1 MINCEGIVDALCA
14 DLVAQQD
21 HKSAGFTHVSKAL
34 PVNTLNNDVLYIGI
48 NKQGFACVFNYL
60 SITTFNFS
68 TDSNCYYITAEERIH
83 QMSDLDW
90 WKILKK
96 PTKNDS
102 LKKAAKEVLGKRRS
116 RLVVM
121 AWFGSSPKSGA
132 KWLCR
137 CDCGYYVIRHSSFL
151 KKLDKF
157 DACLE
162 CRFVIQK
169 RRHNHWLATG
179 KDLTEEY
186 FA

>member
-1 MINCEGIVDALCA
+1 MNSVFELGGTA
-14 DLVAQQD
+14 
-21 HKSAGFTHVSKAL
+21 
-34 PVNTLNNDVLYIGI
+34 VNKNTAMAMSG
-48 NKQGFACVFNYL
+48 GTNYEP
-60 SITTFNFS
+60 NMK
-68 TDSNCYYITAEERIH
+68 DSNTA
-83 QMSDLDW
+83 LF
-90 WKILKK
+90 KIK
-96 PTKNDS
+96 PIVPEMPKDDS
-102 LKKAAKEVLGKRRS
+102 LKKKAKEVLGKRRS
-116 RLVVM
+116 RLVVI

-151 KKLDKF
+151 KKQNNF

>member
-1 MINCEGIVDALCA
+1 M
-14 DLVAQQD
+14 
-21 HKSAGFTHVSKAL
+21 KSVFELGGTA
-34 PVNTLNNDVLYIGI
+34 VNKNTAMAISG
-48 NKQGFACVFNYL
+48 GTNYEP
-60 SITTFNFS
+60 NMK
-68 TDSNCYYITAEERIH
+68 DSNTA
-83 QMSDLDW
+83 LF
-90 WKILKK
+90 KIK
-96 PTKNDS
+96 PIVPEMPKDDS
-102 LKKAAKEVLGKRRS
+102 LKKKAKEVLGKRRS
-116 RLVVM
+116 RLVVI
-121 AWFGSSPKSGA
+121 AWFGSSPKLGA

-157 DACLE
+157 DACIE